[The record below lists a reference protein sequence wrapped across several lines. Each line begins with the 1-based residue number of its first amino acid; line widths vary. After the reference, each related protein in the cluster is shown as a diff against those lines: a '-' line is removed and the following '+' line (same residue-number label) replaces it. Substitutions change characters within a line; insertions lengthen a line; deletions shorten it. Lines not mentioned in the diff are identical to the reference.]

1 MRTCLECGQN
11 FNGRADKKFCSD
23 ECRGAFND
31 RIYRERRR
39 DIVQINRILL
49 KNYTVLKEFDDKGIR
64 EIEPQI
70 LLRRG
75 FDFNHFTSIDGRC
88 EENGSIWIGC
98 YSYSYSVNPD
108 GIVILKKI
116 SRE

>member
-1 MRTCLECGQN
+1 MGTCLECGKV
-11 FNGRADKKFCSD
+11 FNGRSDKKYCSD
-23 ECRGAFND
+23 ECRAAFND

-39 DIVQINRILL
+39 DIALINGILRQ
-49 KNYTVLKEFDDKGIR
+49 NYAILHDLYDNGIQ

-98 YSYSYSVNPD
+98 YSFSYSVNPD
-108 GIVILKKI
+108 GTVVLRKNQ
-116 SRE
+116 S